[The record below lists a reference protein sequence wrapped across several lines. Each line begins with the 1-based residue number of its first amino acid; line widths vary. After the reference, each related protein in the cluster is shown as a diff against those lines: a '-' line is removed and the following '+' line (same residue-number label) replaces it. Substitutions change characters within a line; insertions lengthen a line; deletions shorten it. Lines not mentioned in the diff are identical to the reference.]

1 MEEETQSVEQNSNNE
16 VVDPAK
22 LVKKVRKSRKIRKG
36 RRKQNVFRKT
46 FRFFMTLFIIF
57 ALFYISK
64 MPQWYLP
71 KDAYT
76 KANGNVIIIKNNKI
90 VKPYRVFAV
99 LKIHKIP
106 NRPIYMMRTSPIED
120 DLKKLKPVKNVYIR
134 RYAFP
139 ARLVIILKERNP
151 VISIS
156 ANENSPVLGAFA
168 DDGILMGQDF
178 MPLPE
183 NLKTIRVLAQT
194 NGENRYTVWTNSRI
208 AEIQKIAAYIATY
221 TKEPIEYID
230 MRDPNN
236 VFVKVKS
243 VRIRLGKPDGN
254 LYERIERISS
264 ILPQVK
270 YMKTKVDYIDVSW
283 EKVNYIKLK

>member
-46 FRFFMTLFIIF
+46 FRFFMTLFILF

-76 KANGNVIIIKNNKI
+76 KANSNVIIIKNNKI
-90 VKPYRVFAV
+90 VKPHRVFAV

-106 NRPIYMMRTSPIED
+106 NRPIYMMRTSQIEN

-156 ANENSPVLGAFA
+156 ADEKSPVIGAFA

-221 TKEPIEYID
+221 AKEPIEYID